1 MDAARGGHEA
11 DARLGKAQ
19 ARRLPGH
26 DDVAGKR
33 DLEATAEG
41 DAVHRGDQRL
51 PQVVARDEPAEPAFR
66 HARHAVLRRPL
77 EVVAGGEGAIAGAG
91 ENRDPDVG
99 VVGDVVPH
107 TRQLLVGRRVQR
119 VHDFRPVDGDDRDV
133 VALLVADELELH
145 RGSSLPAPRTERA
158 FESNAAWRAFLLDGS
173 PRRGIR
179 SGHHRGSMTRAR
191 GGVFVTACG
200 AGFAGRRTA
209 FARITAAHSRRPADP
224 RRSLGSMI

>member
-1 MDAARGGHEA
+1 DEAAEA
-11 DARLGKAQ
+11 A
-19 ARRLPGH
+19 P
-26 DDVAGKR
+26 
-33 DLEATAEG
+33 
-41 DAVHRGDQRL
+41 
-51 PQVVARDEPAEPAFR
+51 R
-66 HARHAVLRRPL
+66 HARHAVLRRPF
-77 EVVAGGEGAIAGAG
+77 EVVPRREGAIAGTG

-107 TRQLLVGRRVQR
+107 TRQLLVGRRVER

-179 SGHHRGSMTRAR
+179 SG
-191 GGVFVTACG
+191 
-200 AGFAGRRTA
+200 RTA
-209 FARITAAHSRRPADP
+209 ASARTATK
-224 RRSLGSMI
+224 